1 MSELRIILWL
11 LNEFDI
17 TYNTF
22 AKFISQNIWL
32 TYVTFVIAKLIE
44 GWWRTKKQIVNK
56 ERKLF
61 IRLGKLKNGS
71 LDKWFVPSNHMF
83 KCSRYFTL
91 HTYWFHHF
99 LNHHF
104 LNEIPFSCKSKI
116 GNGSICQIPNW
127 NEINRKDNFSNN
139 FGATVPEFVAYTSCS
154 GLENVAARARSP

>member
-1 MSELRIILWL
+1 M
-11 LNEFDI
+11 

-22 AKFISQNIWL
+22 AKFISKNMWL
-32 TYVTFVIAKLIE
+32 TYVTFVIAKLVKQN
-44 GWWRTKKQIVNK
+44 WRLMTYQKQIVDK
-56 ERKLF
+56 ERKLL

-71 LDKWFVPSNHMF
+71 LDKWFVSSNHMF

-99 LNHHF
+99 LNE
-104 LNEIPFSCKSKI
+104 NPFSCKSKI

-127 NEINRKDNFSNN
+127 KEINRKDNFSNN